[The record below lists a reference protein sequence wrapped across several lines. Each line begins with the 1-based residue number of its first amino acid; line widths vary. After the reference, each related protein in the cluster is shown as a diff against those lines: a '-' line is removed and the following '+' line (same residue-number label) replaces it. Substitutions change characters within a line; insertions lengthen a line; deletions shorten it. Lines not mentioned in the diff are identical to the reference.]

1 MHERDT
7 YGRLGILRP
16 CRRPLDPEELWR
28 QDHYGKTRSATDQR
42 EKGNDSPDKA
52 GERVEGPH
60 PLPPEVW
67 QSGRRSS
74 NTTEDREEH
83 EQKWIAIA
91 TISALK
97 PEMLKMF
104 YSQKSCNEN
113 GG

>member
-7 YGRLGILRP
+7 HGRLGILRP
-16 CRRPLDPEELWR
+16 CRRPLDPEELLR
-28 QDHYGKTRSATDQR
+28 QDHYGKTRSATGQR
-42 EKGNDSPDKA
+42 ENGNDSPDKA
-52 GERVEGPH
+52 GERVERPH

-67 QSGRRSS
+67 QSGRRGR

-83 EQKWIAIA
+83 EQKGIAIA
-91 TISALK
+91 TISALE